1 MENQIWESDWNCAST
16 LLLGRSLNVLLGSRQ
31 RELDAALSRNNL
43 KSGKKGGGPLDDAL
57 IFMHKYVKDCV
68 DRSEPMDHVLVP
80 IIESAVKLKSSKRF
94 KQMLGIIQWLFEDD
108 ELFFAFANDLVGVIT
123 RKVDHFISLGWCILV
138 HGLVSRE
145 LSGSVLLEV
154 GKHRRLEKFLKILI
168 VSISRL
174 SSIVSEGSI
183 QHEGY
188 ELPTRLAVAAADCFL
203 VLTEA
208 LTWKQPVTSTA
219 SHPDLKSQPKVQQQP
234 VTLLSAG
241 HCDVGSSS
249 SYGSEPIETKQL
261 LWDHLDKVVSNV
273 QKLQAWNRKS
283 RPLHAKGLGQVL
295 KWLRIF
301 IESSQC
307 EPEVIRT
314 SQSLLASCWRH
325 YVKLLHLEDN
335 TITWNFMDMLGQ
347 YLDAMQIYVQEDGHE
362 EQSDE
367 GSSMEIRKFFLN
379 CISLILGRLDSAAI
393 ELVVSENGP
402 QILMVLFAQ
411 IRCIDGDVIE
421 GSLDILR
428 TIIFRRCSTT
438 YGSKPPNFGHM
449 EAALPLLLNLLDGR
463 DVVARAVISFIAEYC
478 FLYPNQCLQE
488 IFGRL
493 DSKIHIQR
501 RNAID
506 VLSQLMAICSDS
518 GNELPASLRHDIT
531 KHLLERLGD
540 EDLINRV
547 SAAKLFSQLDPTF
560 VLPALLNCI
569 YSHDKRVQSAASN
582 AVVAILKCRKDKLD
596 TIFVL
601 LDCLRNFSRSSNAAK
616 VSVQAAE
623 TIASDVLPL
632 GSGSRKDT
640 DLVLRLTPEWS
651 ASVPDWSSL
660 IEPLLDKMFSDPS
673 NAILLRFLSYINK
686 EMADL
691 GNVVLHRI
699 LLHMCCQRD
708 VNKLL
713 LSKWKGGCYME
724 NDSVELKDLLFDR
737 LCPLLLIRLLP
748 LQVLDDLNSFI
759 VYGKMAS
766 SGKCDGKDDE
776 DCITTLLVDRAFHL
790 LEFEDVRKIAAEL
803 CGRLHPQVILPI
815 IEAQMQNAMLYHDTL
830 KIKASLFATCSSL
843 MIRGKYSLH
852 QPSMTKIRK
861 MVESILLWPP
871 DSEEVSKAQHGCID
885 CLAFMILAELQTSQ
899 PFNSSTETMVGIIEV
914 PVEDTGPVSS
924 VISVLSYIIQNITCR
939 HYSISDSRSSVQYQL
954 KPSDTLDKAGL
965 DPLEQLPLS
974 FRLCMVNVL
983 ISTCQK
989 LRGSEKL
996 LFVQQ
1001 IFPALLNF
1009 VELTVDPDI
1018 KAACLRV
1025 LFTAV
1030 YHFKAV
1036 VLPYCTDL
1044 YRISMLCLRKGTD
1057 QERIAG
1063 AKLLLSL
1070 MASEDVIVDNISGSL
1085 WEAKSVL
1092 QSISMLDA
1100 SPELR
1105 QLCEKLL
1112 SCITSPLEFSIH
1124 S

>member
-43 KSGKKGGGPLDDAL
+43 KSGKKGG
-57 IFMHKYVKDCV
+57 
-68 DRSEPMDHVLVP
+68 
-80 IIESAVKLKSSKRF
+80 VKLKSSKRF

-547 SAAKLFSQLDPTF
+547 SAAKLFSQL
-560 VLPALLNCI
+560 
-569 YSHDKRVQSAASN
+569 
-582 AVVAILKCRKDKLD
+582 
-596 TIFVL
+596 
-601 LDCLRNFSRSSNAAK
+601 
-616 VSVQAAE
+616 
-623 TIASDVLPL
+623 
-632 GSGSRKDT
+632 GSRKDT

-1009 VELTVDPDI
+1009 VE
-1018 KAACLRV
+1018 
-1025 LFTAV
+1025 
-1030 YHFKAV
+1030 
-1036 VLPYCTDL
+1036 
-1044 YRISMLCLRKGTD
+1044 
-1057 QERIAG
+1057 ERIAG